1 MSTNDLESLLRD
13 LKPAPPSA
21 RLFQKVDEELS
32 LDMSWLGRPSLT
44 RKAAKWFTPVT
55 FSMLGAAA
63 AVAVMSW
70 FAFSQPAQSDRA
82 TADGAVPVSTISEWQ
97 DFQNEGIRYS
107 QDKTPQRQIR
117 LIGTERRIFIDPRD
131 GAQIIVETPKE
142 ESVVLPVNFQ

>member
-1 MSTNDLESLLRD
+1 MTSHFRPAAGFAVYAGLL
-13 LKPAPPSA
+13 
-21 RLFQKVDEELS
+21 
-32 LDMSWLGRPSLT
+32 
-44 RKAAKWFTPVT
+44 
-55 FSMLGAAA
+55 LGAAL
-63 AVAVMSW
+63 MSW
-70 FAFSQPAQSDRA
+70 FALSEPAQSDRA